1 MAHFVKGRAQNCKT
15 KTNTNPDPNRYKR
28 RCSQCS
34 DPNARIQKTE
44 DLQSKTENTKLRLRK
59 I

>member
-1 MAHFVKGRAQNCKT
+1 VSEAGAENGAERARKW
-15 KTNTNPDPNRYKR
+15 DEAMR
-28 RCSQCS
+28 RCP

-44 DLQSKTENTKLRLRK
+44 DLQIKTENTKLRLRK